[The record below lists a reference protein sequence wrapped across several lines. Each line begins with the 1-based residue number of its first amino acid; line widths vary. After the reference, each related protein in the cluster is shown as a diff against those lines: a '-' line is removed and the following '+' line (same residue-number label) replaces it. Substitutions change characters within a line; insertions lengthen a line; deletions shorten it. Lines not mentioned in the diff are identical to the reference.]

1 MPLETLKKVGRSD
14 LVSLLE
20 LAQRSLE
27 VTTSEHF
34 SMLMDSVGS
43 LVPVDNM
50 VCGLA
55 NIGPDEKFQS
65 ILTVVDVSYPSGW
78 MDLYMEKG
86 YARIDPIFRN
96 HFSRYQTQIWSET
109 FARAKSAEERAF
121 LKEAGSFGL
130 REGVTLGISSKRP
143 SVASLFSFN
152 GNKLAEHPQHVALLE
167 YLTPHLHAA
176 LVASSPW
183 RAIENS
189 PRLSSRE
196 REILQ
201 WTAIGKTNWE
211 ISAILGISE
220 RTVKFHIRNLMVKLG
235 VSTRTH
241 MVALALRHRLIEL

>member
-1 MPLETLKKVGRSD
+1 MSLEVLRKIGKSD

-20 LAQRSLE
+20 LAHCSLE
-27 VTTSEHF
+27 VTKSEDF
-34 SMLMDSVGS
+34 SKLMRSVGS
-43 LVPVDNM
+43 LVPADNM

-55 NIGPDEKFQS
+55 NIGPDEGFRS
-65 ILTVVDVSYPSGW
+65 ILTVVDISYPSGW
-78 MDLYMEKG
+78 MDRYMEKG

-96 HFSRYQTQIWSET
+96 HFSRYETQIWSET
-109 FARAKSAEERAF
+109 FAQAASAEEKAF

-130 REGVTLGISSKRP
+130 REGITLGMPSKR
-143 SVASLFSFN
+143 SSIASLFSFN
-152 GNKLAEHPQHVALLE
+152 GNRLSEHPRHAGMLE

-189 PRLSSRE
+189 PHLSSRE

-201 WTAIGKTNWE
+201 WATIGKTNWE

-220 RTVKFHIRNLMVKLG
+220 RTVKFHIRNVMVKLG
-235 VSTRTH
+235 ASTRTH
-241 MVALALRHRLIEL
+241 MVALGLRNGLIEL